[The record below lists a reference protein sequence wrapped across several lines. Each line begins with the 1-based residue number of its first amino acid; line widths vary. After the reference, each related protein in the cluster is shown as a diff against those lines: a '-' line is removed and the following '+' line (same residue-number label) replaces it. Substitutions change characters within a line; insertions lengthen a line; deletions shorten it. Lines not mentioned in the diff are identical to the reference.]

1 MKTPPMPLL
10 SLTLRSAL
18 LFAAVAA
25 LVVSIVGFYLYGDIA
40 HSMRRMAGIH
50 TSGRVEYFRNL
61 LSNQFPL
68 SRLSENPHL
77 FENMLGNEWD
87 ILVFQRPG
95 QPPLINVNP
104 RGYVLPA
111 VTPVPADQ
119 PLNLATVH
127 LATTPDGVP
136 IRFVSALVDNDD
148 QETIQITAGHVMVNE
163 TRMLEQYRNRI
174 IEATIG
180 AFMLIAVM
188 GYLVLRQGLKP
199 LRRMAAQARGI
210 HPDTLDT
217 RLSEQGAPPE
227 LHQLIGSFNQMLDR
241 LADGYQRLSQFS
253 ADLAHEIRTPINALM
268 GHCQVALYQHRS
280 AQEYKSVLVR
290 NSEELERISRLVEN
304 ILFLARAGEAHSA
317 IQPTLLSLN
326 AEITRV
332 ADYFEGLAEERELL
346 LDCQGH
352 GQVWADAILLRRAL
366 SNLVD
371 NAIRYANQHS
381 QIILCG
387 RRTAGGWLIEVT
399 NQGPVIP
406 AQSMDRLFD
415 RFYRADNARTRS
427 GNSTGLGLS
436 IVQAIMTLH
445 QGCATARCDADGTLC
460 FSLYFPDR
468 PPQTCPA
475 E

>member
-1 MKTPPMPLL
+1 MKAPHLPTL

-40 HSMRRMAGIH
+40 NSMQRQAGFQ
-50 TSGRVEYFRNL
+50 TSGRVAYFRNL
-61 LSNQFPL
+61 LGNQFPL
-68 SRLSENPHL
+68 ARFSENPRL
-77 FENMLGNEWD
+77 FENMLGNERD
-87 ILVFQRPG
+87 ILIFQRPG
-95 QPPLINVNP
+95 QPPLMNVNP
-104 RGYVLPA
+104 RGYILPT
-111 VTPVPADQ
+111 VTPVAAGQ
-119 PLNLATVH
+119 PLNLTTVH
-127 LATTPDGVP
+127 QASTPDGVP
-136 IRFVSALVDNDD
+136 IRFVTALVDSDD
-148 QETIQITAGHVMVNE
+148 RQTLQITAGHVMVNE

-180 AFMLIAVM
+180 AFILIAAM
-188 GYLVLRQGLKP
+188 GFLVLRQGLKP
-199 LRRMAAQARGI
+199 LRRMATQARGI

-217 RLSEQGAPPE
+217 RLSQQGAPPE

-253 ADLAHEIRTPINALM
+253 ADLAHEIRTPVNALM
-268 GHCQVALYQHRS
+268 GHCQVTLYQRRTVP
-280 AQEYKSVLVR
+280 EYESVLVR

-304 ILFLARAGEAHSA
+304 ILFLARAGEAHSV
-317 IQPTLLSLN
+317 IQPTWLSLN
-326 AEITRV
+326 AELTKV
-332 ADYFEGLAEERELL
+332 ADYFEGLAEERALSL
-346 LDCQGH
+346 VCQGH

-381 QIILCG
+381 QIILRG
-387 RRTAGGWLIEVT
+387 HRSGSGWLIEVS

-406 AQSMDRLFD
+406 APSMAKLFD

-445 QGCATARCDADGTLC
+445 QGNATARCDADGTLC
-460 FSLYFPDR
+460 FSLYFPDCD
-468 PPQTCPA
+468 PQTRPTA
-475 E
+475 